1 MLGKVQ
7 TYLSLNNIQE
17 VNMSKVDIYTKGH
30 CPYCHRAKALLT
42 KKEVSFN
49 EIEIDVMPQLRSI
62 MIERANGKSTVPQIF
77 IKDHHVG
84 GCDELFTLE
93 SKNQLDSF
101 LAD

>member
-7 TYLSLNNIQE
+7 TFLSPNKIQE

-42 KKEVSFN
+42 KKEVNFN
-49 EIEIDVMPQLRSI
+49 EIEIDVMPEFRST

-93 SKNQLDSF
+93 AKNQLDSL